1 MSGFAL
7 TVLTVG
13 QAAIRSP
20 SRCPVISSVYRK
32 AKLWPALCL
41 TPLRGFP
48 ARHKR
53 TQIMSTTMEITPK
66 SDARRQAETRTNG
79 QSENCQK
86 LARKVAVI
94 TGGSTGMGLATAKR
108 FIQEGADHVFI
119 TGRRKDAL
127 DVAVAEIGD
136 KATGIP
142 SDVASLNDLDRL
154 YESVKG
160 YGRKIDVVFANAGIA
175 QLAPFG
181 TVDENFYD
189 LHFDANVKGLF
200 FTVQKSLPLLN
211 DGASIILNASIA
223 TVKGF
228 PGISVYSAT
237 KAAVRSFAR
246 TWTNE
251 LRERRI
257 RVNAISPGHIDT
269 PIFETWQQGDELTK
283 MKGELAK
290 NVPLGRL
297 GDPDEIAKAVSFLAS
312 DEASYISGIELFV
325 DGGIA
330 QV

>member
-1 MSGFAL
+1 
-7 TVLTVG
+7 
-13 QAAIRSP
+13 
-20 SRCPVISSVYRK
+20 
-32 AKLWPALCL
+32 
-41 TPLRGFP
+41 
-48 ARHKR
+48 
-53 TQIMSTTMEITPK
+53 
-66 SDARRQAETRTNG
+66 
-79 QSENCQK
+79 
-86 LARKVAVI
+86 
-94 TGGSTGMGLATAKR
+94 MGLATAKR
-108 FIQEGADHVFI
+108 FVQEGADHVFI

-142 SDVASLNDLDRL
+142 GDVASLNDLDRL

-160 YGRKIDVVFANAGIA
+160 YGRKLDVVFANAGIA
-175 QLAPFG
+175 QQAPFG
-181 TVDENFYD
+181 RVDENFYD

-251 LRERRI
+251 LRERHI
-257 RVNAISPGHIDT
+257 RVNAISPGHINT
-269 PIFETWQQGDELTK
+269 PIFETWQQGDDLTK
-283 MKGELAK
+283 MKSELAK
-290 NVPLGRL
+290 SVPLGRL

-330 QV
+330 QI